1 MAESGEFR
9 SSLHGFHR
17 QDVLRY
23 IEALKSEHQARE
35 DMLLRQLDEA
45 RQAAAAAQA
54 LSVGQADELARL
66 REQHSALS
74 ESHTQLEELVHE
86 HNRQNRLMRDQ
97 LEQYK
102 AAAQELKQT
111 QETLADRERELQS
124 LSNLRTRCET
134 AEQTLQQSRTY
145 GRQLT
150 SRLRALEEE
159 NARLRAAL
167 DGICARIDEV
177 QVCGQSFLAA
187 SCRYSEERLT
197 ALEDSVSV
205 LEAQLGET
213 RQRIGEERAAVA
225 RQNDAAGVRLQEL
238 LSSLQTEEA
247 PAGELPSAEEAQRF
261 FETAPAAPE
270 TEAAE
275 ASASAP
281 TGDTGAPE
289 TERTPAGSRDT
300 VYVRRSTPYPENGK
314 LKKWLEG
321 WLPRDK

>member
-1 MAESGEFR
+1 M
-9 SSLHGFHR
+9 
-17 QDVLRY
+17 
-23 IEALKSEHQARE
+23 
-35 DMLLRQLDEA
+35 
-45 RQAAAAAQA
+45 
-54 LSVGQADELARL
+54 
-66 REQHSALS
+66 
-74 ESHTQLEELVHE
+74 
-86 HNRQNRLMRDQ
+86 
-97 LEQYK
+97 
-102 AAAQELKQT
+102 
-111 QETLADRERELQS
+111 
-124 LSNLRTRCET
+124 
-134 AEQTLQQSRTY
+134 
-145 GRQLT
+145 
-150 SRLRALEEE
+150 
-159 NARLRAAL
+159 
-167 DGICARIDEV
+167 
-177 QVCGQSFLAA
+177 
-187 SCRYSEERLT
+187 
-197 ALEDSVSV
+197 

-281 TGDTGAPE
+281 AGDTGAPE

-300 VYVRRSTPYPENGK
+300 VHVRRSTPYPENGK